1 MFDDVCDLHIG
12 HTLIPEET
20 PTCLTAFRITVWKV
34 QKLWDILTTKFS
46 ERLRDQTSRI
56 ASEIRCNYRDD
67 SDQEEFGLEMFEVG
81 ERVEENDNSFVCNS
95 RDLARPV
102 MDICLQ
108 EEVRGTW
115 YDQSQKSSH
124 LELWK

>member
-1 MFDDVCDLHIG
+1 MRHFNHKFI
-12 HTLIPEET
+12 
-20 PTCLTAFRITVWKV
+20 
-34 QKLWDILTTKFS
+34 FS
-46 ERLRDQTSRI
+46 ERLRDHTSRI

-95 RDLARPV
+95 PDLARPV

>member
-1 MFDDVCDLHIG
+1 
-12 HTLIPEET
+12 
-20 PTCLTAFRITVWKV
+20 
-34 QKLWDILTTKFS
+34 
-46 ERLRDQTSRI
+46 
-56 ASEIRCNYRDD
+56 
-67 SDQEEFGLEMFEVG
+67 MFEVG